1 MSRINLEGNFN
12 QKNVNEDGKF
22 FNESLLGRNFT
33 SKKEDNFGQK
43 SMLIQWQNEAGSGS
57 CQKYKCNM
65 ERMEKGKEAMVI
77 DLNCSKE
84 KQETDKEKLKTVKKV
99 HEWEVRGK

>member
-33 SKKEDNFGQK
+33 SKKEDNFG
-43 SMLIQWQNEAGSGS
+43 
-57 CQKYKCNM
+57 
-65 ERMEKGKEAMVI
+65 
-77 DLNCSKE
+77 
-84 KQETDKEKLKTVKKV
+84 
-99 HEWEVRGK
+99 

>member
-1 MSRINLEGNFN
+1 
-12 QKNVNEDGKF
+12 
-22 FNESLLGRNFT
+22 
-33 SKKEDNFGQK
+33 
-43 SMLIQWQNEAGSGS
+43 
-57 CQKYKCNM
+57 M